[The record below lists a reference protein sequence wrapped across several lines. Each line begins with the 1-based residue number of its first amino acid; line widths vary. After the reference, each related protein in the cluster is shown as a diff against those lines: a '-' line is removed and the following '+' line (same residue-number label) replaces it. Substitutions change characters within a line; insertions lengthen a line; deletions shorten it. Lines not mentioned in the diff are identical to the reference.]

1 MSSPASGPAMRFVRV
16 DVILFLVSC
25 AAAMAVLHVIVTYRD
40 RGSLSAVTAA
50 IALGKGIG
58 LVRKLLP
65 ARPVVA
71 A

>member
-1 MSSPASGPAMRFVRV
+1 MQFVRL
-16 DVILFLVSC
+16 DILLFLVSC
-25 AAAMAVLHVIVTYRD
+25 AAALALLHVIVTYRD

-58 LVRKLLP
+58 LIRRLIPTRAVL
-65 ARPVVA
+65 A